1 MISPKGEAKKAISHY
16 FDCSDSKN
24 IGKGGNGGLTRGNI
38 RAIYKYTGQS
48 GDRASEIVNPILR
61 YIAKLP
67 EDERGDYLDN
77 FRKKI
82 GVSSIKSFIKQM
94 DDAISKVELPAHL
107 ILYRGVDYEKLI
119 ADLGHPLLKGV
130 MYRDAGFMSTS
141 YTEKVACQ
149 FAVPCIF
156 DEGDIR
162 RRPIFVISTKRG
174 QKGAVSHNECEVILP
189 RGITLQCVD
198 IIDVNDRRY
207 FIMDCLSIDNEMKV

>member
-1 MISPKGEAKKAISHY
+1 MTSPPGEAKKAITHH

-24 IGKGGNGGLTRGNI
+24 IGKGGDGGLTLGNI

-67 EDERGDYLDN
+67 EDERGEYLDN
-77 FRKKI
+77 VRKKI
-82 GVSSIKSFIKQM
+82 GVSSIKTFIHQM
-94 DDAISKVELPAHL
+94 DDAISKVQLPADL

-119 ADLGHPLLKGV
+119 DDLGHALEKGV
-130 MYRDAGFMSTS
+130 MFHDAGFMSTS
-141 YTEKVACQ
+141 YTETVACR

-156 DEGDIR
+156 FEGDIK
-162 RRPIFVISTKRG
+162 RRPIFVITTKTG

-189 RGITLQCVD
+189 RGITLQCID
-198 IIDVNDRRY
+198 IIDVKDRRY
-207 FIMDCLSIDNEMKV
+207 FIMDCLFSK